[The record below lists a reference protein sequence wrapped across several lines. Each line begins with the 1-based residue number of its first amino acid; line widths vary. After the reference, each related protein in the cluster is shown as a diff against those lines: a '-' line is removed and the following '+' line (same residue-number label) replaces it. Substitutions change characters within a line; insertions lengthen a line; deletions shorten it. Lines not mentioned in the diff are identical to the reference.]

1 MYSME
6 EVKEILINWAPRL
19 LFFIVLLYL
28 GFFLIRRFMDFFE
41 RRLRLKKVEPTALG
55 FFMSILSTFL
65 KILLVVVGLGI
76 LNVPMASLTA
86 VVGAST
92 LSIGLALQG
101 SLSNLAGGLVLVTTQ
116 PFKVGDYILSDG
128 FEGTVEEISILTT
141 GLQTIDGKKVII
153 PNSIVSSKG
162 IINYSPSALR
172 RIDIPLLISY
182 KASIDKV
189 KKTLEGVAAEVEGA
203 QGIQVVLSKYEDSG
217 YLFTLR
223 LWVPNVSYYKELFLL
238 NEKIKPALDREKIQ
252 LAYPHLEVILPG
264 GENEEIHQ

>member
-1 MYSME
+1 MYTGQ
-6 EVKEILINWAPRL
+6 EVKAILMNWAPRL
-19 LFFIVLLYL
+19 LFFILVLYF
-28 GFFLIRRFMDFFE
+28 GFFLIRRSLVFFE
-41 RRLRLKKVEPTALG
+41 RRLRAKKVDATSLG
-55 FFMSILSTFL
+55 FFISILSYFL
-65 KILLVVVGLGI
+65 KVLVVVVGLGI

-116 PFKVGDYILSDG
+116 PFKVGDYIVSDG
-128 FEGTVEEISILTT
+128 FEGTVEEISVLTT
-141 GLQTIDGKKVII
+141 GLQTFDGKKVII

-162 IINYSPSALR
+162 IVNYSLGALR

-182 KASIDKV
+182 KAPIDKV
-189 KKTLEGVAAEVEGA
+189 KRTLEGVGQEIQGA
-203 QGIQVVLSKYEDSG
+203 QRVEAVLSKYEDSG

-223 LWVPNVSYYKELFLL
+223 LWIENGEYFKQLFIL
-238 NEKIKPALDREKIQ
+238 NEKIKPALDKEGIE

-264 GENEEIHQ
+264 GLDEKIQQ